1 MLIAAHVLGTFVS
14 LLSLEESRSDYESF
28 LGAGSDS
35 NTRFRVPLCRT
46 TGKYA
51 WINEGSKATLA
62 THRTTH
68 QGPRQ
73 RTRVV
78 DLFGQH
84 VQACTCM
91 DVQES
96 QSNWPKM
103 RKNLGKTGV
112 LQHGLQKANGEDRN
126 RTTYEFLGKLSL

>member
-1 MLIAAHVLGTFVS
+1 MPNN
-14 LLSLEESRSDYESF
+14 R
-28 LGAGSDS
+28 
-35 NTRFRVPLCRT
+35 
-46 TGKYA
+46 KYA

-96 QSNWPKM
+96 QSNWPDM
-103 RKNLGKTGV
+103 RKNPGQPGFCSTGFRK
-112 LQHGLQKANGEDRN
+112 LTE
-126 RTTYEFLGKLSL
+126 RTGTEQPTNSWGNSHFDTTRDAKYDARPLWRISFDLRARCVYTLVSHL

>member
-91 DVQES
+91 DVHGRAGKPRQLAR
-96 QSNWPKM
+96 NA
-103 RKNLGKTGV
+103 KNPGKTRV
-112 LQHGLQKANGEDRN
+112 LQRREQDSN
-126 RTTYEFLGKLSL
+126 FSMFSQCF